1 MSQTRTMSLIE
12 TIVSTSIKFLWAMTL
27 WQLIVGPMFGYV
39 ITLQDNFM
47 LTGIFTVNSMIVG
60 YVVRRYF
67 NNRG

>member
-1 MSQTRTMSLIE
+1 MKQTRTMSMIE
-12 TIVSTSIKFLWAMTL
+12 TIVSTAIKFLWAMTL

-39 ITLQDNFM
+39 ITLHDNFL
-47 LTGIFTVNSMIVG
+47 LTGIFTINSMVVG